1 MHLQKAVD
9 NLCTQLAGTIE
20 RLSPSQY
27 SEPCKSL
34 SNNTIGQ
41 HVRHII
47 ELFQTLD
54 ISYQEGL
61 VNYEIRKRDKLIE
74 SNRNIG
80 LQLVKNIAIN
90 IDKPNKDM
98 MLVVHYEQ
106 NDQLSQ
112 PISIPTN
119 YYREIAFN
127 LEHTIHHMA
136 MIRSGIIEISGIVL
150 PENFGVAA
158 ATIKHRKQCAQ

>member
-9 NLCTQLAGTIE
+9 NLCTQLAGIIE

-27 SEPCKSL
+27 SESCKSL

-54 ISYQEGL
+54 KGYQEGL
-61 VNYEIRKRDKLIE
+61 VNYDTRKRDAAIE
-74 SNRNIG
+74 TNKDIALG
-80 LQLVKNIAIN
+80 LVKNIPHN
-90 IDKPNKDM
+90 MGKPNKDM
-98 MLVVHYEQ
+98 ILEVHYEE
-106 NDQLSQ
+106 DDHFSE
-112 PISIPTN
+112 PVAIPTN
-119 YYREIAFN
+119 YYREVAFN

-136 MIRSGIIEISGIVL
+136 LIRAGIIEISGIVL
-150 PENFGVAA
+150 PENFGVAS